1 MTAACPPVAAVAG
14 AAVGI
19 TSLVAV
25 AVVVTGGR
33 PAARDYFALPFPG
46 PSRQGGEVAQIAAH
60 NGRYALGV
68 MLACLAVQAAPLMRP
83 VLDVVLAGLL
93 GLNAGLI
100 GLAWGAYGTQLLRAL
115 ILHGTVELAAFAVC
129 GGAYLRARRD
139 RLPVRDLALAAVGCA
154 VLLIAA
160 AGVETYVSL
169 EADRA

>member
-1 MTAACPPVAAVAG
+1 MTAAWPPVAVAG

-25 AVVVTGGR
+25 AVVVTGSR

-46 PSRQGGEVAQIAAH
+46 PSRQGGDVAQIAAH

-68 MLACLAVQAAPLMRP
+68 MLACVAVQAAPRMREL
-83 VLDVVLAGLL
+83 LDVVLAGLL

-100 GLAWGAYGTQLLRAL
+100 GLAWGAYGGQLLRAL
-115 ILHGTVELAAFAVC
+115 ALHGAVELAAFAVC

-139 RLPVRDLALAAVGCA
+139 GLRGRDLARAAVGCA
-154 VLLIAA
+154 MLLILA

-169 EADRA
+169 EADRG